1 MGLVDGA
8 VEVVDPVAVVLAAA
22 DHGVA
27 GRRGLRQ
34 AGAGNRPRRIALVA
48 PTLDVARAVMVE
60 GESGLMAR
68 LGLAMDHGALRVSLA
83 DKLDRQSKRLV
94 ALEAWAKKRYYGF
107 GKYVMPADVVKK
119 LARHRAKLERLNKQ
133 ITKINETDYA
143 ERKGS
148 KSVAARRG
156 TTPSATALKMSFSCP
171 SLRALVRSA
180 TGCP

>member
-1 MGLVDGA
+1 M
-8 VEVVDPVAVVLAAA
+8 
-22 DHGVA
+22 
-27 GRRGLRQ
+27 
-34 AGAGNRPRRIALVA
+34 
-48 PTLDVARAVMVE
+48 
-60 GESGLMAR
+60 
-68 LGLAMDHGALRVSLA
+68 
-83 DKLDRQSKRLV
+83 

-156 TTPSATALKMSFSCP
+156 TTRLGARFASSIKAKV
-171 SLRALVRSA
+171 LVRGSDGMLVVFSRIPWSGVQNDGGTVGHGSVVPA
-180 TGCP
+180 SKFLVLRQDHLDRFARILVKHGLGEFKT